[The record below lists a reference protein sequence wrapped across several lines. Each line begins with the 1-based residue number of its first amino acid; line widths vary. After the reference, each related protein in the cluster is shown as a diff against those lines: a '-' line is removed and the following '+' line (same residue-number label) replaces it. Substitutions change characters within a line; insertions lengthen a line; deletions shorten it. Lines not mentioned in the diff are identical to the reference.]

1 MVIQKLCTNAVRYT
15 QRGSIRARYEYRH
28 KELAI
33 SIEDTGVGIDEKL
46 LPRVFDRFARN
57 GDGELCGTG
66 LDLPIVKALVEQMG
80 GTVEIQSE
88 LGKGSTFWVILPCT
102 AKTLQK
108 KREMIL

>member
-1 MVIQKLCTNAVRYT
+1 MRYT
-15 QRGSIRARYEYRH
+15 HQGTIRARYEYRH

-33 SIEDTGVGIDEKL
+33 SIEDTGAGVDEKVL
-46 LPRVFDRFARN
+46 AKVFDRFARN

-80 GTVEIQSE
+80 GTVELQSE

-108 KREMIL
+108 KREIII